1 MHESFLQ
8 FDQQRAAVF
17 QLSVVSK
24 IIAYFVDGITEKY
37 STTHD
42 ISIVTNFTRHLP
54 LYLDILLIALNI
66 P

>member
-1 MHESFLQ
+1 MEG
-8 FDQQRAAVF
+8 DQR
-17 QLSVVSK
+17 SSK

-54 LYLDILLIALNI
+54 LHLDILLIALSI